1 MGNFNT
7 HLRRDQIIDALNS
20 ALSAVQPDDLSNV
33 ATTGRYSDLSG
44 KPVIDESPTEDSEN
58 LVSSGGVASA
68 IKVISNA
75 VTEQID
81 TGAKN
86 RLTIN
91 SGSSTLPTRWINVP
105 VSVEAGKYRV
115 YFGNLM
121 SDDTDAETCQACFLD
136 SGNHQ
141 VSNWMSFSRSAAV
154 SASAT
159 LTAAATTLRL
169 YASDSYAHSEG
180 DVVSFVDGMVC
191 KEEEWEISQTY
202 VPYCPTMAEL
212 YQMILDLGGGNR
224 SMQTEPEQE
233 VR

>member
-1 MGNFNT
+1 MAQDIGESAYLA
-7 HLRRDQIIDALNS
+7 HDAQDIDDVIDAMPTKAAAADLAAEVTAREKLQA
-20 ALSAVQPDDLSNV
+20 AL
-33 ATTGRYSDLSG
+33 TG
-44 KPVIDESPTEDSEN
+44 
-58 LVSSGGVASA
+58 
-68 IKVISNA
+68 
-75 VTEQID
+75 QID
-81 TGAKN
+81 SGAKN
-86 RLTIN
+86 RMTIN
-91 SGSSTLPTRWINVP
+91 SGSNTLPARWINIP

-121 SDDTDAETCQACFLD
+121 SDDTDAEICQACFLD
-136 SGNHQ
+136 SSNQ
-141 VSNWMSFSRSAAV
+141 QASNWMSFSRSAAV

-224 SMQTEPEQE
+224 SMSSTSAQIMSGTEGGETA
-233 VR
+233 

>member
-7 HLRRDQIIDALNS
+7 HLRRDQIIDALNN
-20 ALSAVQPDDLSNV
+20 ALSAVQPDDLASV
-33 ATTGRYSDLSG
+33 ATSGRYADLLG
-44 KPVIDESPTEDSEN
+44 KPIVDESPTEDSEN
-58 LVSSGGVASA
+58 LVSSGGVASS

-75 VTEQID
+75 VAEQID

-91 SGSSTLPTRWINVP
+91 SGRSTPQTRWINIP

-115 YFGNLM
+115 YFGTLA
-121 SDDTDAETCQACFLD
+121 SDDTDAEICQACFLD
-136 SGNHQ
+136 ASNQ
-141 VSNWMSFSRSAAV
+141 QASNWMSFIRSAAV

-212 YQMILDLGGGNR
+212 YQMILDLGSGNR
-224 SMQTEPEQE
+224 SMQVEPEQE

>member
-1 MGNFNT
+1 MSQDIGDKAYLSHT
-7 HLRRDQIIDALNS
+7 AQQIDDAIDALPTKADVS
-20 ALSAVQPDDLSNV
+20 ALNAEATAREAADDVLTAGLAVQIN
-33 ATTGRYSDLSG
+33 G
-44 KPVIDESPTEDSEN
+44 
-58 LVSSGGVASA
+58 
-68 IKVISNA
+68 
-75 VTEQID
+75 
-81 TGAKN
+81 GAKN
-86 RLTIN
+86 RMTIN
-91 SGSSTLPTRWINVP
+91 SGSSTPPTRWINIP

-121 SDDTDAETCQACFLD
+121 SDDTDAEICQACFLD
-136 SGNHQ
+136 SSNQ
-141 VSNWMSFSRSAAV
+141 QASNWMTFSRSAAV

-224 SMQTEPEQE
+224 SMSAAPAEEQE
-233 VR
+233 EQR

>member
-1 MGNFNT
+1 MSQDIGEKAYLSHT
-7 HLRRDQIIDALNS
+7 AQEIDDAIDALPTKADAADLTAEVTAREKTDA
-20 ALSAVQPDDLSNV
+20 ALAV
-33 ATTGRYSDLSG
+33 
-44 KPVIDESPTEDSEN
+44 
-58 LVSSGGVASA
+58 
-68 IKVISNA
+68 
-75 VTEQID
+75 QID

-91 SGSSTLPTRWINVP
+91 SGSNTLPTRWINIP
-105 VSVEAGKYRV
+105 ASVEAGKYRV

-136 SGNHQ
+136 SSNQQ

-191 KEEEWEISQTY
+191 KEEEWEISQKY
-202 VPYCPTMAEL
+202 IQYCPTMAEL

-224 SMQTEPEQE
+224 SMTPTEQE
-233 VR
+233 EQR

>member
-1 MGNFNT
+1 MA
-7 HLRRDQIIDALNS
+7 IDSGEKTYMSHTAQEIDD
-20 ALSAVQPDDLSNV
+20 AVD
-33 ATTGRYSDLSG
+33 A
-44 KPVIDESPTEDSEN
+44 
-58 LVSSGGVASA
+58 VASKA
-68 IKVISNA
+68 SA
-75 VTEQID
+75 ADLTAEVTAREKTDAALAGQID

-91 SGSSTLPTRWINVP
+91 SGSSTPPTRWINIP

-121 SDDTDAETCQACFLD
+121 SDDTDAEICQACFLD
-136 SGNHQ
+136 GSNQ
-141 VSNWMSFSRSAAV
+141 QTSNWMSFSRSAAV

-191 KEEEWEISQTY
+191 KEAEWEISQTY
-202 VPYCPTMAEL
+202 VPYCPTMPEL
-212 YQMILDLGGGNR
+212 YQMILDLGGGSR
-224 SMQTEPEQE
+224 AAAVQLAPAGEEEQ
-233 VR
+233 R

>member
-1 MGNFNT
+1 MAQDAGEKAYLSHT
-7 HLRRDQIIDALNS
+7 AQEIDDAIDALPTKADVS
-20 ALSAVQPDDLSNV
+20 ALNAEATARESADDALTAGLAVQIN
-33 ATTGRYSDLSG
+33 
-44 KPVIDESPTEDSEN
+44 
-58 LVSSGGVASA
+58 SS
-68 IKVISNA
+68 
-75 VTEQID
+75 
-81 TGAKN
+81 AKN

-91 SGSSTLPTRWINVP
+91 SGSNTLPTRWINIP

-121 SDDTDAETCQACFLD
+121 SDDTDVETCQACFLD
-136 SGNHQ
+136 SSNQ
-141 VSNWMSFSRSAAV
+141 QASNWMSFSRSAAV

-191 KEEEWEISQTY
+191 KEEEWAISQTY

-224 SMQTEPEQE
+224 SMSSTSAQIMSGTEGGETA
-233 VR
+233 

>member
-1 MGNFNT
+1 MAQDIGESAYLA
-7 HLRRDQIIDALNS
+7 HDAQDIDDAIDALPTKAS
-20 ALSAVQPDDLSNV
+20 AADLSAEVTAREQLQAAV
-33 ATTGRYSDLSG
+33 VGL
-44 KPVIDESPTEDSEN
+44 IDS
-58 LVSSGGVASA
+58 
-68 IKVISNA
+68 
-75 VTEQID
+75 
-81 TGAKN
+81 GAKN
-86 RLTIN
+86 RMTIN
-91 SGSSTLPTRWINVP
+91 SGSNTLPTRWINIP

-121 SDDTDAETCQACFLD
+121 SDDTDAEICQACFLD
-136 SGNHQ
+136 SSNQ
-141 VSNWMSFSRSAAV
+141 QASNWMSFSRSAAV

-224 SMQTEPEQE
+224 SMSSTSAQIMSGTEGGETA
-233 VR
+233 